1 MLKTHLPPN
10 PYSLQSKGQRN
21 LLPELGSGQPW
32 HSCWFPR
39 PSSPKA
45 FSPEHSVLCTCSGH
59 FPLALRPLLSIHP
72 PRDEQLLPSFLKL
85 LMMFAEGID
94 VLSVANLLY
103 SSSMYSGGSTLA
115 DSCRGMS
122 ERFNVFK
129 NSFFMF
135 WSSVL
140 KSTPSCSERISSK
153 RGTSSSREE
162 CSKLRMGLQAARWT
176 RRERTAQSWRM
187 TESMA
192 SPEPPTALNELW
204 LWCGLGGGFIRWAVS
219 HRDDKFGSSCLET
232 CDPSCLS
239 PLPPPQNQVSVIGS
253 RSPLWPPC
261 LSYLGQWKLLTRF
274 VAISPSPLP

>member
-1 MLKTHLPPN
+1 
-10 PYSLQSKGQRN
+10 
-21 LLPELGSGQPW
+21 
-32 HSCWFPR
+32 
-39 PSSPKA
+39 
-45 FSPEHSVLCTCSGH
+45 
-59 FPLALRPLLSIHP
+59 
-72 PRDEQLLPSFLKL
+72 
-85 LMMFAEGID
+85 MFAEGID

-176 RRERTAQSWRM
+176 RREKTAQSWRT

-192 SPEPPTALNELW
+192 SPAPPTALNELW
-204 LWCGLGGGFIRWAVS
+204 LSCGLGGGFIRWVVRGLC
-219 HRDDKFGSSCLET
+219 HRGMTSLEALVLKLVIRPVCL
-232 CDPSCLS
+232 